1 MAIIQPSELKYD
13 NKKFCVILYGSAGV
27 GKTTLALSAPKPLLI
42 DCDKGIARV
51 KAMYRTPSIQSKTYE
66 EILKDIQSPEI
77 KDFETIVIDTGG
89 SFVTY
94 LQDWAMRSNPQNV
107 QKNGG
112 ISQKGFGAV
121 KSEFLRFS
129 NYIMTTLNKHLIY
142 IFHADEQKDKDGNP
156 IQRLI
161 CEGSSKNI
169 VWQPCDFGGYVQM
182 IDNQRTIGF
191 TPTQEHFGKCSYG
204 IDGVYK
210 IPSLDHGEPND
221 FLTKLF
227 EVAHKT
233 LEEESKAEEPDK
245 KQYEAVM
252 RTTKDY
258 LDHVTTVKELNTVKD
273 AVANMKHALTSKKEC
288 GAMLNNKAKE
298 LGCVLDKA
306 TKQYVQK
313 A

>member
-1 MAIIQPSELKYD
+1 MPFVQPSELKFD
-13 NKKFCVILYGSAGV
+13 NKKFCVILYGPAGV
-27 GKTTLALSAPKPLLI
+27 GKTTLALSAPKPCLI

-51 KAMYRTPSIQSKTYE
+51 KAMYRTPSIQSETYE

-77 KDFETIVIDTGG
+77 KNFETIVIDTGG

-94 LQDWAMRSNPQNV
+94 LQDWAMRSSPQNV

-129 NYIMTTLNKHLIY
+129 KYIMTILNKHLIY
-142 IFHADEQKDKDGNP
+142 IFHSDEQKDKDGNP

-210 IPSLDHGEPND
+210 IPSLDNGEPND
-221 FLTKLF
+221 FLTRLF

-233 LEEESKAEEPDK
+233 LEEESKMEEPDK
-245 KQYEAVM
+245 KQYDAVM

-288 GAMLNNKAKE
+288 GAMLNSKAKE